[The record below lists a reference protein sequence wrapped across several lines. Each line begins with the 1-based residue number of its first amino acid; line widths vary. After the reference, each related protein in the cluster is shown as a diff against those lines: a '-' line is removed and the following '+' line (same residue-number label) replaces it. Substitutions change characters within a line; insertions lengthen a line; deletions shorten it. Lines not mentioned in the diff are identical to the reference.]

1 VPRGSVLRARPSRA
15 KGEKGWSVL
24 PPATDALLDPVTSID
39 GFRLAGLIDASTGM
53 VLACAQDGDDMSLP
67 TAAAGAADIAGVLS
81 HLTGALAVSDELE
94 DVMVTFN
101 NHFQLI
107 RMLRPT
113 PTQTVIL
120 LVILDRARAN
130 LAMARLAIRNF
141 CASFA

>member
-1 VPRGSVLRARPSRA
+1 
-15 KGEKGWSVL
+15 VL
-24 PPATDALLDPVTSID
+24 PPATDALLDPVTTID

-53 VLACAQDGDDMSLP
+53 VLASAQDGGDLSLP
-67 TAAAGAADIAGVLS
+67 TAVAAAADMAGVLS

-107 RMLRPT
+107 RMLRTT

-130 LAMARLAIRNF
+130 LAMARHAIRNF
-141 CASFA
+141 CASLA

>member
-1 VPRGSVLRARPSRA
+1 VLLA
-15 KGEKGWSVL
+15 
-24 PPATDALLDPVTSID
+24 ATDALLEPVTTID

-53 VLACAQDGDDMSLP
+53 VLASAQDRGDLSLS
-67 TAAAGAADIAGVLS
+67 TAAAGAADIAGILAQ
-81 HLTGALAVSDELE
+81 LTGALAVSDELE

-107 RMLRPT
+107 RMLRPA

-130 LAMARLAIRNF
+130 LAMARHAIRNF
-141 CASFA
+141 CASVA